1 MSQMLRSSGA
11 VGAATF
17 TSRLLG
23 LVREIAYARFMGDGW
38 VAGAFVFA
46 FIVPNLFRRL
56 LGEGALTAAFIPIF
70 KEKEK
75 LEGDAEMWR
84 AANAVISGLIISATI
99 IIIVGVLVV
108 SVLLIFGFKNGQTVL
123 MLKLLQ
129 VMFPYVLLVCLA
141 AIFMGMLNAR
151 GHFFVPAIGAAMLNV
166 VMIASVFFSQ
176 LVHQPLEKQIFGLAI
191 GVVVAGVVQAGFQ
204 LPLLYREGFKYR
216 WTAPWNDQTVRR
228 VGRQML
234 PAAIGVAAYQL
245 NVMFTQGIAFWLDP
259 GVVASFN
266 YAVRLMELP
275 QGVFGLSLATYL
287 LPTLSGLAAEKKFD
301 EFRTT
306 LGDGLGYL
314 VFINLLASVLLIVL
328 AEPVIRLLFERGRF
342 DVYSTARASLALYY
356 LAPGLVAFSMV
367 NIMARAFYALGDT
380 ATPMKISI
388 FCLGL
393 NAVLTFVLIFLL
405 RQGGLAAANTLT
417 SIVNVGL
424 LGFAL
429 RKKIARLELPR
440 MLQHLPALLGSA
452 VIAGALAWMVNF
464 YWERWFGHG
473 NFWTKF
479 GAVFLPGVFASLLY
493 FLLCWQLKIPYMQD
507 VTRLFRSI
515 LRVKPGTEEKKGSSA

>member
-1 MSQMLRSSGA
+1 
-11 VGAATF
+11 
-17 TSRLLG
+17 
-23 LVREIAYARFMGDGW
+23 
-38 VAGAFVFA
+38 
-46 FIVPNLFRRL
+46 
-56 LGEGALTAAFIPIF
+56 
-70 KEKEK
+70 
-75 LEGDAEMWR
+75 
-84 AANAVISGLIISATI
+84 
-99 IIIVGVLVV
+99 
-108 SVLLIFGFKNGQTVL
+108 
-123 MLKLLQ
+123 
-129 VMFPYVLLVCLA
+129 
-141 AIFMGMLNAR
+141 
-151 GHFFVPAIGAAMLNV
+151 
-166 VMIASVFFSQ
+166 
-176 LVHQPLEKQIFGLAI
+176 
-191 GVVVAGVVQAGFQ
+191 
-204 LPLLYREGFKYR
+204 
-216 WTAPWNDQTVRR
+216 
-228 VGRQML
+228 ML

-328 AEPVIRLLFERGRF
+328 AEPIIRLLFERGRF
-342 DVYSTARASLALYY
+342 DAYSTARASLALYY

-380 ATPMKISI
+380 TTPMKISI

-417 SIVNVGL
+417 SMVNVAL

-452 VIAGALAWMVNF
+452 IIAGAMAWMVNF
-464 YWERWFGHG
+464 HWERWFGHG

-479 GAVFLPGVFASLLY
+479 AAVFLPGVFASVLY

-507 VTRLFRSI
+507 VMRLFRSI
-515 LRVKPGTEEKKGSSA
+515 VRVK